1 MRKFFILLVAVIFIF
16 PVSNSALANT
26 YNLLPDFDG
35 MWMEV
40 FNGGP
45 GQPGSELTAYS
56 FTGWDMFGLLLQ
68 TAEPTGNPGEYC
80 TVYEGGVLNLYG
92 GVGGPWG
99 DDPVMV
105 TDLHALNTSVSDGM
119 GNLSFDITITGT
131 DGHLNYGVHAV
142 FDSESEDSFYYVDD
156 MNDPPQFHYGEGFVS
171 LSLSIPEPATMLLL
185 GTGLITL
192 AGLRRKRI
200 F

>member
-131 DGHLNYGVHAV
+131 DGHLNYTVQAGFDGMLGVNYDASP
-142 FDSESEDSFYYVDD
+142 SE
-156 MNDPPQFHYGEGFVS
+156 HGGFGFTS